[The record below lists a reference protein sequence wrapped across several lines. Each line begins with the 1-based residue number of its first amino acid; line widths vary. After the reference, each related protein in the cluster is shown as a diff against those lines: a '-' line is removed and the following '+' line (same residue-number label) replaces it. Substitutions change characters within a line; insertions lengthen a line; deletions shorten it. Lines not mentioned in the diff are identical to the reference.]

1 MLDRWSKFMFKKFK
15 VSLIAITLLPSLA
28 YSEGLSLGVGYTN
41 ETGTVTDSTDSI
53 DISATGYQI
62 NGTLDV
68 TDNVFLSLGYASGD
82 ATVTYNGAS
91 GKLDIT
97 ATEIGV
103 GYYLSNDL
111 NEMAGTGSANGF
123 GISMRSS
130 EVSVSSLSQKT
141 NSESLIY
148 AAGFAVSPGITTT
161 ISFSSPISKIGTDYS
176 ANLGLAYYF
185 SEKTA
190 LTVSYGM
197 SKADEDNVK
206 TDVSGFGI
214 GISFLN

>member
-1 MLDRWSKFMFKKFK
+1 MFKKVK
-15 VSLIAITLLPSLA
+15 ISLVAFALLPSLA
-28 YSEGLSLGVGYTN
+28 LSEGIDLALSYTN
-41 ETGTVTDSTDSI
+41 ETGTITDNTGSI
-53 DISATGYQI
+53 DLSATGYQI
-62 NGTLDV
+62 SGSLDV

-91 GKLDIT
+91 GKLSMT

-103 GYYLSNDL
+103 GYYLSDDL
-111 NEMAGTGSANGF
+111 DEMAGTGSSNGL
-123 GISMRSS
+123 GIAMRSS
-130 EVSVSSLSQKT
+130 EVSVSTLSQKS

-161 ISFSSPISKIGTDYS
+161 IAFSSPINKIGTDYS
-176 ANLGLAYYF
+176 ANIGLAYYF

-190 LTVSYGM
+190 LRVSYGM
-197 SKADEDNVK
+197 GKADEDNVK